1 MLLYFVYLKQLTI
14 ITMND
19 ATITKKR
26 LSFGDNE
33 VKGWIKTTDGKK
45 TNFEIAD
52 GEIKQW
58 CNTTKTAELPHPFLI
73 GLLEMLYTA
82 D

>member
-1 MLLYFVYLKQLTI
+1 MNNSSILKKSL
-14 ITMND
+14 
-19 ATITKKR
+19 R
-26 LSFGDNE
+26 FGDNE
-33 VKGWIKTTDGKK
+33 VKGWIKTIDGKK

-52 GEIKQW
+52 GEIRQW
-58 CNTTKTAELPHPFLI
+58 CNTTQVAEHPHPFLV